1 MKAYGLKV
9 YGDPENVLQLVDLPI
24 PDLKTN
30 EVLVRVKAAA
40 VNDFDWCVCTGQ
52 PLAYRLFFGLF
63 KPRKALYTPG
73 MEVAGVVEEVGAEVT
88 KFKKGDSVF
97 GDISDH
103 GFGSFAECV
112 SLNEAALTLMPNAMS
127 FEDAA
132 SIPHASLLALQ
143 GLELAGALNSD
154 QQILINGG
162 GGGVG
167 AFALQL
173 AKNVGAEVTGVDT
186 EPKLKSMVDQ
196 GFDHVID
203 YKKQDFTR
211 SGKQY
216 DLILDCRTSF
226 GPLSYLRAL
235 KPSGQYV
242 TVGGRSGKLLSIL
255 FFKFFIH
262 LFTDKRLRILGLKTN
277 EGLDRIAEL
286 YEAGKLKCLI
296 DGPFPF
302 DKLPLAIKRFGQA
315 KHHGKVVVSVDL
327 P

>member
-1 MKAYGLKV
+1 MKAYELKV
-9 YGDPENVLQLVDLPI
+9 YGDPEEVLQLVDLPV
-24 PDLKTN
+24 PDVKAN
-30 EVLVRVKAAA
+30 EVLVRVKATA

-63 KPRKALYTPG
+63 RPRKALRIPG
-73 MEVAGVVEEVGAEVT
+73 MEMAGIVEEVGADVT

-103 GFGSFAECV
+103 GFGSFAELVC
-112 SLNEAALTLMPNAMS
+112 LNEAALTLKPESMS
-127 FEDAA
+127 YEDAA

-143 GLELAGALNSD
+143 GLDLAGGLNSE
-154 QQILINGG
+154 QKILINGG

-186 EPKLKSMVDQ
+186 EPKLKSMVEQ

-226 GPLSYLRAL
+226 GPMSYLRAL
-235 KPSGQYV
+235 NPSGQFV

-255 FFKFFIH
+255 FLKTFIH
-262 LFTDKRLRILGLKTN
+262 LFTGKRLKILGLKTN
-277 EGLDRIAEL
+277 EGLDRIAEM
-286 YEAGKLKCLI
+286 YEAGNLKSLI
-296 DGPFPF
+296 DGPHSF
-302 DKLPLAIKRFGQA
+302 DKLPSAIKRFGEA
-315 KHHGKVVVSVDL
+315 KHHGKVIVSLDL
-327 P
+327 T